1 MKILTTIGSI
11 FSSINTALD
20 AFEKFTMNLVAQAE
34 LQRATK
40 EYALNCAKNVPVVT
54 PSLSDEQRKL
64 LQEFRQEFFK

>member
-20 AFEKFTMNLVAQAE
+20 AVDKFANDLVASVE

-40 EYALNCAKNVPVVT
+40 EYALNCAKSIPVVT
-54 PSLSDEQRKL
+54 PSLTDEEHKL
-64 LQEFRQEFFK
+64 LQEFFKEFFK

>member
-1 MKILTTIGSI
+1 MKILATIGSI

-20 AFEKFTMNLVAQAE
+20 AFEKFTVSLVAQAE

-64 LQEFRQEFFK
+64 LQEFFK